1 METAEGS
8 KTSPYPRRSAV
19 RSGVLT
25 GLSAAVLSGSGAI
38 AGAYLAHK
46 FGRNARTDGFMA
58 AYGVYLV
65 LVLGAQA
72 FRLVVLPDLT
82 RAESDGRLGSEL
94 RAYFLAYLA
103 LAVPVC
109 AVVVLFR
116 GAFGDLITGKL
127 PPVSAHL
134 AARALV
140 WLVPAAFAQLLASV
154 AASALAARGS
164 YGTAALGFGGGGVVA
179 LVLFVALAGRYGL
192 VSLAWSLALGAGL
205 AAAIPLGR
213 LLYEGVLRAPLKADL
228 DVGRRLWR
236 LFHGAVLPLAVQAL
250 YLVALRLAAGTGEG
264 NVTSLS
270 YAYLLVAMLVG
281 TTASAL
287 SLISSAPLTR
297 RGLDERQAG
306 EYVAHAAW
314 ISLALIAAAASVFAL
329 VGGRVV
335 ELVLG
340 HAYAGGVGRQLGRLV
355 VYLSPWTVATVAVT
369 ATFPLIFV
377 MRRGRILLPLAAA
390 AVVVEIVVG
399 LALRSAAGLTGI
411 AFSLAISTFF
421 VVAGLLI
428 SISVRTLLAASLALA
443 RSTVTAAAL
452 AALAFGL
459 PALLLPAPAAAAI
472 GLLLYAA
479 LLLALRPRGL
489 REAWAYV
496 RVLH

>member
-1 METAEGS
+1 VETAEGS

-46 FGRNARTDGFMA
+46 FGRNSRTDGFMA

-82 RAESDGRLGSEL
+82 RAEADGRLGSEL
-94 RAYFLAYLA
+94 RAYFLAFFA

-109 AVVVLFR
+109 VVVIVFR
-116 GAFGDLITGKL
+116 GTFGDLITGKL

-164 YGTAALGFGGGGVVA
+164 YATAALGFGGGGVVA
-179 LVLFVALAGRYGL
+179 LVGFVALAGRYGL

-205 AAAIPLGR
+205 ALAIPLGR
-213 LLYEGVLRAPLKADL
+213 LMYEGVLRAPVRADL
-228 DVGRRLWR
+228 EVGRRLWR
-236 LFHGAVLPLAVQAL
+236 LFHGAVLPLSVQVL
-250 YLVALRLAAGTGEG
+250 YLLALRLAAGTGEG

-270 YAYLLVAMLVG
+270 YAYLLVAVLVG

-297 RGLDERQAG
+297 RGLDAHEAA

-314 ISLALIAAAASVFAL
+314 ISLVLIAAAASVFAL

-335 ELVLG
+335 ELALG
-340 HAYAGGVGRQLGRLV
+340 HAYAGSVGRQLGHLV
-355 VYLSPWTVATVAVT
+355 VYLCPWTVAMVAVA

-377 MRRGRILLPLAAA
+377 MRRGRILIPLALAA
-390 AVVVEIVVG
+390 IAIEIVVG
-399 LALRSAAGLTGI
+399 IALRAAAGLTGI

-421 VVAGLLI
+421 VVAGLLL
-428 SISVRTLLAASLALA
+428 SISSRALLEASVAIA
-443 RSTVTAAAL
+443 RSTVTAAAF
-452 AALAFGL
+452 AAVAFGI
-459 PALLLPAPAAAAI
+459 PAVFLPAPAAAAI
-472 GLLLYAA
+472 GVVLYAGLLFA
-479 LLLALRPRGL
+479 LPPRGL
-489 REAWAYV
+489 REAVAYV

>member
-1 METAEGS
+1 VETAEGS

-19 RSGVLT
+19 RSGLLT
-25 GLSAAVLSGSGAI
+25 GLSTAVLSGSGAI

-46 FGRNARTDGFMA
+46 FGRNSRTDGFMA

-72 FRLVVLPDLT
+72 FRVVVVPDLT
-82 RAESDGRLGSEL
+82 RAEAAGRLGAEL
-94 RAYFLAYLA
+94 RAYFIAFLT

-109 AVVVLFR
+109 VLVAIFH
-116 GAFGDLITGKL
+116 GTFGDLITGSL

-164 YGTAALGFGGGGVVA
+164 YGTAAVGFGSAGVIA
-179 LVLFVALAGRYGL
+179 LVVFVATADRYGL
-192 VSLAWSLALGAGL
+192 ISLAWSLAIGAGL
-205 AAAIPLGR
+205 ALAVPLFR
-213 LLYEGVLRAPLKADL
+213 LLADGVLASPLRVPLEA
-228 DVGRRLWR
+228 GRRLWR
-236 LFHGAVLPLAVQAL
+236 LFHGAVLPLAVQGL

-281 TTASAL
+281 TTASTL

-297 RGLDERQAG
+297 RGLDVRQAG

-314 ISLALIAAAASVFAL
+314 ISLVLIAAAASVFAL

-340 HAYAGGVGRQLGRLV
+340 HAYAGAAGRQLGHLV
-355 VYLSPWTVATVAVT
+355 VYLSPWTVAMVAFS

-377 MRRGRILLPLAAA
+377 LRRGHTLIPLAVAA
-390 AVVVEIVVG
+390 IGIEILVG
-399 LALRSAAGLTGI
+399 LWLRSAAGLTGV

-421 VVAGLLI
+421 VVAGLLV
-428 SISVRTLLAASLALA
+428 SISPRTLMVASLAIG
-443 RSTVTAAAL
+443 RSALTAAVL
-452 AALAFGL
+452 AGLAFGV
-459 PALLLPAPAAAAI
+459 PAAFLPAPVAAAI
-472 GLLLYAA
+472 GLVLYAG
-479 LLLALRPRGL
+479 LLLALKPRGL

>member
-19 RSGVLT
+19 RSGLLT
-25 GLSAAVLSGSGAI
+25 GLSTVALSGSGAI
-38 AGAYLAHK
+38 AGAYLAHE
-46 FGRNARTDGFMA
+46 FGRNTRTDGFMA

-65 LVLGAQA
+65 LTLGAQA

-82 RAESDGRLGSEL
+82 RAEADGRLGSEL
-94 RAYFLAYLA
+94 RAYFLAFLA

-109 AVVVLFR
+109 VVVVVFR
-116 GAFGDLITGKL
+116 GPFGDLITGKL

-134 AARALV
+134 ASRALV

-179 LVLFVALAGRYGL
+179 LIVFVALAGRYGL
-192 VSLAWSLALGAGL
+192 VSLAWSLALGAGIAL
-205 AAAIPLGR
+205 AIPLGR
-213 LLYEGVLRAPLKADL
+213 LLYEGAFRAPLRVDL

-236 LFHGAVLPLAVQAL
+236 LFHGSVLPLAVQVL
-250 YLVALRLAAGTGEG
+250 YLIALRLAAGTGAG

-270 YAYLLVAMLVG
+270 YAYLFVAMLVG
-281 TTASAL
+281 TTASTL
-287 SLISSAPLTR
+287 GLISSAPLTR
-297 RGLDERQAG
+297 RGLDSRQAA
-306 EYVAHAAW
+306 EYVSHAAW
-314 ISLALIAAAASVFAL
+314 ISLVLIAAAASVFAL

-340 HAYAGGVGRQLGRLV
+340 HAYAGSVGRQLGHLV
-355 VYLSPWTVATVAVT
+355 VYLSPWTVAMVAVT

-377 MRRGRILLPLAAA
+377 MRRGRILIPLAVAA
-390 AVVVEIVVG
+390 IALEIVVG
-399 LALRSAAGLTGI
+399 LALRAAAGLTGI

-421 VVAGLLI
+421 VVAGLLL
-428 SISVRTLLAASLALA
+428 SISRRTLLDASRAIA
-443 RSTVTAAAL
+443 RSTLTASAL
-452 AALAFGL
+452 AALAFGV
-459 PALLLPAPAAAAI
+459 PAVFLPAPAAAAI
-472 GLLLYAA
+472 GLVLYGSLLV
-479 LLLALRPRGL
+479 ALRPRGL

>member
-1 METAEGS
+1 
-8 KTSPYPRRSAV
+8 
-19 RSGVLT
+19 VLT

-82 RAESDGRLGSEL
+82 RAEADGRLGSEL

-109 AVVVLFR
+109 VVVVVFR

-164 YGTAALGFGGGGVVA
+164 YATAALGFGGGGVVA
-179 LVLFVALAGRYGL
+179 LVVFVALAGRYGL

-205 AAAIPLGR
+205 ALVVPLGR
-213 LLYEGVLRAPLKADL
+213 LLYDGVLRAPWTADL
-228 DVGRRLWR
+228 DAGRRLWR

-250 YLVALRLAAGTGEG
+250 YLIALRLAAGTGEG

-270 YAYLLVAMLVG
+270 YAYLLVAMLVT

-297 RGLDERQAG
+297 RGLDARQAA

-314 ISLALIAAAASVFAL
+314 LSLALIAAAASVFAL

-340 HAYAGGVGRQLGRLV
+340 HAYAGGVGRQLGHLV

-377 MRRGRILLPLAAA
+377 MRRGRILIPLAAA
-390 AVVVEIVVG
+390 AIGIEIVVG
-399 LALRSAAGLTGI
+399 IELRAAAGLTGV
-411 AFSLAISTFF
+411 AFSLATSTFF
-421 VVAGLLI
+421 VVAGLLL
-428 SISVRTLLAASLALA
+428 SISARTLLEASLAIA
-443 RSTVTAAAL
+443 RSTLTVAAL
-452 AALAFGL
+452 AALAFGV
-459 PALLLPAPAAAAI
+459 PAVFVSAPAAAAI
-472 GLLLYAA
+472 GLVLYGA
-479 LLLALRPRGL
+479 LLVAVKPRGL

-496 RVLH
+496 RTLH